1 MKKATM
7 KDIAR
12 LANVSV
18 ATVSYVLNNVK
29 NQTIPDPTRQSILQI
44 AKELNYVPNLAARSL
59 VVQRTGMV
67 GILINKS
74 PGLPYWKRQSYLSL
88 TDSLESKL
96 TSAGY
101 HTLVISLDPLN
112 PAMDVIRER
121 KLDAVF
127 VLDVM
132 DEMFYRISANFVDGV
147 PLILIGSLINDR
159 MFNQVNYNY
168 PQALETAVSAA
179 DAPSCL
185 IMENHHNAALAGWI
199 MDSSGLAREDIYI
212 AAGEDQGQKELEA
225 FLLRSRGKHIIVINE
240 FLAKAVERTGLASS
254 VTALCTCGFPEIV
267 QPDTQIIRFQND
279 RAQTAFELMVTLKS
293 APDDPAIAAGNQFL
307 VDISP

>member
-74 PGLPYWKRQSYLSL
+74 PQLPYWKRQSYLTL
-88 TDSLESKL
+88 VDSLESKL
-96 TSAGY
+96 TASGY
-101 HTLVISLDPLN
+101 HTLLISLDPHN

-127 VLDVM
+127 VVDVM
-132 DEMFYRISANFVDGV
+132 EKMFYRISANFVDGV
-147 PLILIGSLINDR
+147 PLILIDSLINDR

-168 PQALETAVSAA
+168 PLALKSAVSAA
-179 DAPSCL
+179 AVPSCL
-185 IMENHHNAALAGWI
+185 VMESFHNQALTTWI
-199 MDSSGLAREDIYI
+199 TDSSGFSKENIYI
-212 AAGEDQGQKELEA
+212 AADPAGAPGTLED
-225 FLLRSRGKHIIVINE
+225 FLQQNRGKHVIVMNE
-240 FLAKAVERTGLASS
+240 FLAKAVEHTGIASS
-254 VTALCTCGFPEIV
+254 ITALCTCGIPEIV
-267 QPDTQIIRFQND
+267 DNGTRVIQFQNN
-279 RAQTAFELMVTLKS
+279 RAETAFELMMSLKHIQE
-293 APDDPAIAAGNQFL
+293 DPRILAGNQFL
-307 VDISP
+307 VEVLP

>member
-74 PGLPYWKRQSYLSL
+74 PRLPFWKRQSYMTLV
-88 TDSLESKL
+88 DSLESKL
-96 TSAGY
+96 TESGY
-101 HTLVISLDPLN
+101 HTLLISLDPQN

-127 VLDVM
+127 VVDVM
-132 DEMFYRISANFVDGV
+132 EKMFYRISANFVDGV
-147 PLILIGSLINDR
+147 PLILIDSLIDDR

-168 PQALETAVSAA
+168 PLALKSAVSAA

-185 IMENHHNAALAGWI
+185 VMESFHNQALTTWI
-199 MDSSGLAREDIYI
+199 TDSSGLSKENIYI
-212 AAGEDQGQKELEA
+212 AADPAGAPGTLED
-225 FLLRSRGKHIIVINE
+225 FLQQNRGKHVIVMNE
-240 FLAKAVERTGLASS
+240 FLAKSVEHTGLASS
-254 VTALCTCGFPEIV
+254 ITALCTCGIPEIV
-267 QPDTQIIRFQND
+267 DSGTRVIRFQNN
-279 RAQTAFELMVTLKS
+279 RAETAFELMMSLKHIQE
-293 APDDPAIAAGNQFL
+293 DPRILAGNQFL
-307 VDISP
+307 VEVLP